1 MNRNFDE
8 CSDEE
13 KVEVAKALSEAL
25 KVNRTVTHLRQA
37 PFSLSD
43 DVAL

>member
-1 MNRNFDE
+1 MDRNFHD
-8 CSDEE
+8 CSNEE

-37 PFSLSD
+37 PFSLGD